1 MEMKFNK
8 KHLVAKVLFALG
20 LGMYAAMPSA
30 YALPSMGTLDNSR
43 AATVTVDGKQMTIE
57 GKGVNNVINWA
68 SFGIDKGETVK
79 FNDKNNYLNMV
90 YGVDISRIYG
100 TISGGNIIYL
110 VNPNGILFA
119 EGSRL
124 DNVGSF
130 VASTRNLSSI
140 DKSVFLKDPG
150 NAEGVL
156 GKDDREN
163 KVYKYDNSDYYDTW
177 MHRGGRYSPK
187 LTVADIQLT
196 NVPASATKIILDGP
210 GGVILKNTDVLDK
223 TLRVITRKNS
233 GEIGIGATDQN
244 VVLTDAQKE
253 KILLS
258 NEGNVYA
265 YEDAANILKS
275 YKLIRSFEEFNS
287 LDFDKRGNFAD
298 KISENGRYML
308 AVDMDLSGVEGYVP
322 KSFAPYALGYGSW
335 GTFEGLGYTISNLK
349 IEDNANNHMALGLFS
364 TFEGEL
370 RNLNLDNVY
379 IQSKS
384 TSMVGGIIGFWNGG
398 NISNVSV
405 TGNIEGAGIVGGI
418 VGKLTPHS
426 SGGPSEIRN
435 SHNSANVTEI
445 DGEMYGFTVGP
456 NTYPVYSGVGGI
468 LGAVA
473 GGDPKSAFCLFN
485 VSNTG
490 NITSYTHNVR
500 KGIEYEEP
508 WTLRLVGGII
518 GNYDAEQDLYLRGV
532 YNAGMVK
539 GISANGGVGTSDS
552 SYFISG
558 IVSGIG
564 SRKGINS
571 FTHEIYMD
579 EVYNFGEVYTET
591 GNELHVGGLAGFR
604 SNVSVREAPT
614 NYSDAVIKER
624 IKSYYTK
631 DSVSNYAGNDVK
643 EFGIGVS
650 DDEMNRIFNKDMIGF
665 RMYPKPGGDSSGTSG
680 GNTGGNTG
688 ESTGGNTGG
697 STGGNT
703 GGSTGGNQG
712 EVIKPDG
719 DHAWKKKGYQNEI
732 VNVTQ
737 DYINELIRK
746 NNERQQKPP
755 SGKIT
760 HEDSQQKNINYE
772 EWLENSVYEAV
783 RNMQTSNEKN
793 HEKLLNNKTA
803 ANESFRKLKD
813 LITVTPS
820 LTLDKRSEFT
830 NDAYQAFFDFLSE
843 SIANKEAT
851 KLTKDDLKKVQK
863 TAGKIKKWISQ
874 NQGTKTVN
882 GVEYT
887 FESTMFNA
895 QGTSTGVVEM
905 SWKGK
910 NGKTHRF
917 NVSYTDVFTDEGK
930 EALVDYA
937 HTMTEV
943 GREATAKAAG
953 EVVSAIT
960 GSRVV
965 GKITNRA
972 TEALMDALSND
983 KKASDFAKACGKDVE
998 NYVKGAPKEKLKQLI
1013 SDNVAGGKEVVNAI
1027 ENLLSIQK

>member
-1 MEMKFNK
+1 MKFNK

-20 LGMYAAMPSA
+20 LGMYVAMPSA

-119 EGSRL
+119 EGTRL

-130 VASTRNLSSI
+130 VASTRNISSI
-140 DKSVFLKDPG
+140 NKEEFLKNPG
-150 NAEGVL
+150 NVEGVL
-156 GKDDREN
+156 GKDSTIMDN
-163 KVYKYDNSDYYDTW
+163 KDYYPE
-177 MHRGGRYSPK
+177 YSKYVPK
-187 LTVADIQLT
+187 ISVADIQLT
-196 NVPASATKIILDGP
+196 NVPVSATQIILDGP
-210 GGVILKNTDVLDK
+210 GGVVLKNTEFLNKATTVM
-223 TLRVITRKNS
+223 TRKDS
-233 GEIGIGATDQN
+233 GEIGIGSKDNQIHLTEEQQKKI
-244 VVLTDAQKE
+244 VLID
-253 KILLS
+253 
-258 NEGNVYA
+258 
-265 YEDAANILKS
+265 EDKK
-275 YKLIRSFEEFNS
+275 YQF
-287 LDFDKRGNFAD
+287 
-298 KISENGRYML
+298 SENPN
-308 AVDMDLSGVEGYVP
+308 VLS
-322 KSFAPYALGYGSW
+322 AYA
-335 GTFEGLGYTISNLK
+335 TISTLAELPAAIKGGKFILTNDILAPEEAYQNLIVASAFGKFDGIGYSIKNLK
-349 IEDNANNHMALGLFS
+349 MNVKGGALGLFGY
-364 TFEGEL
+364 FNGDI
-370 RNLNLDNVY
+370 RNVNLDNIDFSGAEQWDSSINWPYRDYVY
-379 IQSKS
+379 YP
-384 TSMVGGIIGFWNGG
+384 TGGIAGQFKGVMSNVFVSG
-398 NISNVSV
+398 NISV
-405 TGNIEGAGIVGGI
+405 TGGKYVGGL
-418 VGKLTPHS
+418 VGYFVDD
-426 SGGPSEIRN
+426 SEIRN
-435 SHNSANVTEI
+435 SSNLANVRGGAGSVIGGIVGGLDDDPFTLKNSHILLANVCNQGNLYMEKPLTGSAMGGIIGGIGISETNKKKSKVYVEI
-445 DGEMYGFTVGP
+445 LGAQNYGNIDYTTWGSQL
-456 NTYPVYSGVGGI
+456 NREIHIGGI
-468 LGAVA
+468 LG
-473 GGDPKSAFCLFN
+473 
-485 VSNTG
+485 
-490 NITSYTHNVR
+490 
-500 KGIEYEEP
+500 
-508 WTLRLVGGII
+508 
-518 GNYDAEQDLYLRGV
+518 
-532 YNAGMVK
+532 
-539 GISANGGVGTSDS
+539 
-552 SYFISG
+552 
-558 IVSGIG
+558 GIG
-564 SRKGINS
+564 VKYDIPYDVNLQIGES
-571 FTHEIYMD
+571 
-579 EVYNFGEVYTET
+579 YNFGKLNSSKRYVDTLGDIIGLISPDKVQPALKYSNF
-591 GNELHVGGLAGFR
+591 GKRALYSYYINGVNE
-604 SNVSVREAPT
+604 NKQ
-614 NYSDAVIKER
+614 IKEQ
-624 IKSYYTK
+624 SE
-631 DSVSNYAGNDVK
+631 S
-643 EFGIGVS
+643 FGQGITS
-650 DDEMNRIFNKDMIGF
+650 EEMNRIFNKDMIGF

-746 NNERQQKPP
+746 NNERQQEPP

-843 SIANKEAT
+843 SVANKDAT

-905 SWKGK
+905 SWKEK
-910 NGKTHRF
+910 KGKTHRF

-965 GKITNRA
+965 GKVTNRA

>member
-1 MEMKFNK
+1 MKFNK

-20 LGMYAAMPSA
+20 LGMYAAIPSA

-57 GKGVNNVINWA
+57 GKGANNVINWA

-100 TISGGNIIYL
+100 TISGGNIVYL

-119 EGSRL
+119 EGTRL

-150 NAEGVL
+150 NVEGVL
-156 GKDDREN
+156 GKDDKEN
-163 KVYKYDNSDYYDTW
+163 KPWRYDNRDYYDTW
-177 MHRGGRYSPK
+177 MHRGGSYSPK

-196 NVPASATKIILDGP
+196 NVPTSATQIILDGP
-210 GGVILKNTDVLDK
+210 GGVILKNTDILDK
-223 TLRVITRKNS
+223 TLRVITRKNG
-233 GEIGIGATDQN
+233 GEIGIGAINQN
-244 VVLTDAQKE
+244 VVLNDEQKE
-253 KILLS
+253 KILLL
-258 NEGNVYA
+258 NEGNLYA
-265 YEDAANILKS
+265 YDDTSDVLKS
-275 YKLIRSFEEFNS
+275 YKLIRSFEEFKS
-287 LDFDKRGNFAD
+287 LDFDKRGNFSD
-298 KISENGRYML
+298 KLSENGRYML
-308 AVDMDLSGVEGYVP
+308 AVDMDLSGITGYVP
-322 KSFAPYALGYGSW
+322 KAFEPCAWGYGSW
-335 GTFEGLGYTISNLK
+335 GYFEGLGYTISNLR
-349 IEDNANNHMALGLFS
+349 IEDNDNNHMALGLFS

-370 RNLNLDNVY
+370 RNLNLDSVN
-379 IQSKS
+379 IQSKY
-384 TSMVGGIIGFWNGG
+384 TSMVGGLIGLWNGG

-418 VGKLTPHS
+418 AGKLIPDS
-426 SGGPSEIRN
+426 LSEIRN

-456 NTYPVYSGVGGI
+456 NVYPVYSGVGGV

-473 GGDPKSAFCLFN
+473 GGNVHNNFGLFN
-485 VSNTG
+485 VYNTG

-518 GNYDAEQDLYLRGV
+518 GNYDAGQDLYLRGV
-532 YNAGMVK
+532 YNTGAVK
-539 GISANGGVGTSDS
+539 SLGIGEADS
-552 SYFISG
+552 SYFVSG

-564 SRKGINS
+564 SSTGINP
-571 FTHEIYMD
+571 FIHTIYMD
-579 EVYNFGEVYTET
+579 EVYNLGEVYTEN

-604 SNVSVREAPT
+604 SNVSICEAPT
-614 NYSDAVIKER
+614 NYLDAVTKEK
-624 IKSYYTK
+624 IKSYYVK
-631 DSVSNYAGNDVK
+631 DKVSEYPGNDIK
-643 EFGIGVS
+643 NFGSGIS
-650 DDEMNRIFNKDMIGF
+650 EDEMNRIFNKEIIGF
-665 RMYPKPGGDSSGTSG
+665 RTYPKPGGDSSGTSSGNIG
-680 GNTGGNTG
+680 GNTGG
-688 ESTGGNTGG
+688 STGGNTGG

-703 GGSTGGNQG
+703 GGSTGGNPG
-712 EVIKPDG
+712 EITKPDG
-719 DHAWKKKGYQNEI
+719 ENEWNNKGYQYEI
-732 VNVTQ
+732 VNVTK
-737 DYINELIRK
+737 DYIDELIRK
-746 NNERQQKPP
+746 NNERQQETP

-760 HEDSQQKNINYE
+760 HEDSQQKNISYE
-772 EWLENSVYEAV
+772 EQLKNSVYEAV
-783 RNMQTSNEKN
+783 QNMQNRNEKN

-820 LTLDKRSEFT
+820 LSLDKRSEFT

-851 KLTKDDLKKVQK
+851 KLTKDDLKKVQS

-905 SWKGK
+905 SWKEK

-917 NVSYTDVFTDEGK
+917 NVSYTDVFTEEGK

-965 GKITNRA
+965 GKVTNRA

>member
-57 GKGVNNVINWA
+57 GKGANNVINWA

-119 EGSRL
+119 EGTRL

-130 VASTRNLSSI
+130 VASTRNISSI
-140 DKSVFLKDPG
+140 NKEEFLKNPG
-150 NAEGVL
+150 NVEGVL
-156 GKDDREN
+156 GKDNTIMDN
-163 KVYKYDNSDYYDTW
+163 KDYYPE
-177 MHRGGRYSPK
+177 YSKYVPK
-187 LTVADIQLT
+187 ISVADIQLT
-196 NVPASATKIILDGP
+196 NVPASATQIILDGP
-210 GGVILKNTDVLDK
+210 GGVVLKNTELLNKATTVM
-223 TLRVITRKNS
+223 TRKDS
-233 GEIGIGATDQN
+233 GEIGIGSKDNQIHLTEEQQKKI
-244 VVLTDAQKE
+244 VLID
-253 KILLS
+253 
-258 NEGNVYA
+258 
-265 YEDAANILKS
+265 EDKK
-275 YKLIRSFEEFNS
+275 YQF
-287 LDFDKRGNFAD
+287 
-298 KISENGRYML
+298 SENPN
-308 AVDMDLSGVEGYVP
+308 VLS
-322 KSFAPYALGYGSW
+322 AYA
-335 GTFEGLGYTISNLK
+335 TISTLAELPAAVKGGKFILTNDILAPEEAYQNLIVASAFGKFDGIGYSIKNLK
-349 IEDNANNHMALGLFS
+349 MNVKGGALGLFGY
-364 TFEGEL
+364 FNGDI
-370 RNLNLDNVY
+370 RNVNLDNIDFSGAEQCDSSINWPYRDYVY
-379 IQSKS
+379 YP
-384 TSMVGGIIGFWNGG
+384 TGGIAGQFKGVMSNVFVSG
-398 NISNVSV
+398 NISV
-405 TGNIEGAGIVGGI
+405 TGGKYVGGL
-418 VGKLTPHS
+418 VGYFVDD
-426 SGGPSEIRN
+426 SEIRN
-435 SHNSANVTEI
+435 SSNLANVRGGAGSVIGGIVGGLDDDPFTLKNSHILLANVCNQGNLYMEKPLTGSAMGGIIGGIGISETNKKKSKVYVEI
-445 DGEMYGFTVGP
+445 LGAQNYGNIDYTTWGSQL
-456 NTYPVYSGVGGI
+456 NREIHIGGI
-468 LGAVA
+468 LG
-473 GGDPKSAFCLFN
+473 
-485 VSNTG
+485 
-490 NITSYTHNVR
+490 
-500 KGIEYEEP
+500 
-508 WTLRLVGGII
+508 
-518 GNYDAEQDLYLRGV
+518 
-532 YNAGMVK
+532 
-539 GISANGGVGTSDS
+539 
-552 SYFISG
+552 
-558 IVSGIG
+558 GIG
-564 SRKGINS
+564 VKYDIPYDVNLQIGES
-571 FTHEIYMD
+571 
-579 EVYNFGEVYTET
+579 YNFGKLNSSKRYVDTLGDIIGLISPDKVQPALKYSNF
-591 GNELHVGGLAGFR
+591 GKRALYSYYINGVNE
-604 SNVSVREAPT
+604 NKQ
-614 NYSDAVIKER
+614 IKEQ
-624 IKSYYTK
+624 SE
-631 DSVSNYAGNDVK
+631 S
-643 EFGIGVS
+643 FGQGITS
-650 DDEMNRIFNKDMIGF
+650 EEMNRIFNKDIIGF
-665 RMYPKPGGDSSGTSG
+665 YIYPKPGGNSSGASG
-680 GNTGGNTG
+680 G
-688 ESTGGNTGG
+688 STGGNTGG

-703 GGSTGGNQG
+703 GGSTGGNTGGSTGGNPG

-719 DHAWKKKGYQNEI
+719 DHAWKKKGYQKEI

-737 DYINELIRK
+737 DYIDELIRK
-746 NNERQQKPP
+746 NNERQQEPP

-772 EWLENSVYEAV
+772 EWLKNSVYEAV

-874 NQGTKTVN
+874 NQATKTVN

-905 SWKGK
+905 SWKEK

-965 GKITNRA
+965 GKVTNRA

>member
-1 MEMKFNK
+1 MKFNK

-30 YALPSMGTLDNSR
+30 YALPSMGTLDNSH

-57 GKGVNNVINWA
+57 GKGANNVINWA

-100 TISGGNIIYL
+100 TISGGNMVYL

-130 VASTRNLSSI
+130 VASTRNISSI
-140 DKSVFLKDPG
+140 NKDEFLKNPG
-150 NAEGVL
+150 NVEGVL
-156 GKDDREN
+156 GKDNTVMDN
-163 KVYKYDNSDYYDTW
+163 KDYYP
-177 MHRGGRYSPK
+177 GYSEYVPK
-187 LTVADIQLT
+187 ISVADIQMT

-210 GGVILKNTDVLDK
+210 GGVILKNKELLDK
-223 TLRVITRKNS
+223 TTAIMTRKDS
-233 GEIGIGATDQN
+233 GEIGIGSKENQINLTEKQQKKIILIDGDKKYQFNENPDVLAAYATVSTLDELPEAAKHEKFI
-244 VVLTDAQKE
+244 LT
-253 KILLS
+253 
-258 NEGNVYA
+258 N
-265 YEDAANILKS
+265 NILAPDEA
-275 YKLIRSFEEFNS
+275 YHNLIVSSAFGK
-287 LDFDKRGNFAD
+287 FD
-298 KISENGRYML
+298 
-308 AVDMDLSGVEGYVP
+308 
-322 KSFAPYALGYGSW
+322 
-335 GTFEGLGYTISNLK
+335 GLGYSIKNLK
-349 IEDNANNHMALGLFS
+349 MNVKGKALGLFGY
-364 TFEGEL
+364 FNGDI
-370 RNLNLDNVY
+370 RNVNLDNIDFSGVGQDSVSTNWPYRDHVY
-379 IQSKS
+379 YP
-384 TSMVGGIIGFWNGG
+384 TGGIAGQFKGIM
-398 NISNVSV
+398 SNVSV
-405 TGNIEGAGIVGGI
+405 SGKISAGGGKYVGGL
-418 VGKLTPHS
+418 VGYFVDD
-426 SGGPSEIRN
+426 SEIRN
-435 SHNSANVTEI
+435 SSNLANVLGGMGSVIGGIVGGLDDDPFTLKNSHILFANVCNQGNLYMENPSSGSAIGGIIGGIGISTTNKGKAKVYVEI
-445 DGEMYGFTVGP
+445 LGAQNYGNIDYTTWGSQL
-456 NTYPVYSGVGGI
+456 NREIYMGGI
-468 LGAVA
+468 LG
-473 GGDPKSAFCLFN
+473 
-485 VSNTG
+485 
-490 NITSYTHNVR
+490 
-500 KGIEYEEP
+500 
-508 WTLRLVGGII
+508 
-518 GNYDAEQDLYLRGV
+518 
-532 YNAGMVK
+532 
-539 GISANGGVGTSDS
+539 
-552 SYFISG
+552 
-558 IVSGIG
+558 GIG
-564 SRKGINS
+564 VKHNIPYDVNLQIGES
-571 FTHEIYMD
+571 
-579 EVYNFGEVYTET
+579 YNFGKLNSSKQYVDTL
-591 GNELHVGGLAGFR
+591 GDIIGLISSDKVQSALKR
-604 SNVSVREAPT
+604 SNLG
-614 NYSDAVIKER
+614 ER
-624 IKSYYTK
+624 LLYSYYINGANENKTMDEQSK
-631 DSVSNYAGNDVK
+631 G
-643 EFGIGVS
+643 FGQGITPE
-650 DDEMNRIFNKDMIGF
+650 EMNCIFNKDMIGL
-665 RMYPKPGGDSSGTSG
+665 RTYPKPRGDSSGTSSGSIG
-680 GNTGGNTG
+680 GNTGG
-688 ESTGGNTGG
+688 STGGNTDGSTGGNIGG

-712 EVIKPDG
+712 EEIKPDG
-719 DHAWKKKGYQNEI
+719 DRAWKKKGYQNEI

-746 NNERQQKPP
+746 NNERQQEPP

-905 SWKGK
+905 SWKEK

-917 NVSYTDVFTDEGK
+917 NVSYTDVFTEEGK

-965 GKITNRA
+965 GKVTNRA

>member
-119 EGSRL
+119 EGTRL

-130 VASTRNLSSI
+130 VASTRNISSI
-140 DKSVFLKDPG
+140 NKEEFLKNPG
-150 NAEGVL
+150 NVEGVL
-156 GKDDREN
+156 GKDNTIMDN
-163 KVYKYDNSDYYDTW
+163 KDYYP
-177 MHRGGRYSPK
+177 GYSEYVPK
-187 LTVADIQLT
+187 ISVADLQVT
-196 NVPASATKIILDGP
+196 NVPASATQIILDGP
-210 GGVILKNTDVLDK
+210 GGVILKNTELLDK
-223 TLRVITRKNS
+223 TTAILTRKDG
-233 GEIGIGATDQN
+233 GEIGIGSKDGN
-244 VVLTDAQKE
+244 VSLSQFEKE
-253 KILLS
+253 KIILIDK
-258 NEGNVYA
+258 NGNNVNASSGSINGVLKGYRA
-265 YEDAANILKS
+265 ISGLEDFEEVFAKSENVMLVNDIIAPDTAFSTSLVGFVLKS
-275 YKLIRSFEEFNS
+275 T
-287 LDFDKRGNFAD
+287 FDG
-298 KISENGRYML
+298 M
-308 AVDMDLSGVEGYVP
+308 
-322 KSFAPYALGYGSW
+322 GYGIKNLQIVVPENTAYSKND
-335 GTFEGLGYTISNLK
+335 LGVFGNYR
-349 IEDNANNHMALGLFS
+349 
-364 TFEGEL
+364 GEI
-370 RNLNLDNVY
+370 RNFHLDN
-379 IQSKS
+379 IHLDGSKLGFSYS
-384 TSMVGGIIGFWNGG
+384 TGGVAGCFNGLMSNVFVTGQVIGNGITGGLIGSIGDRQNLYNEVRNCGNYARVSACSHGIGGIIG
-398 NISNVSV
+398 NIYPNKPDAFMYNVYNMGPIVGYSK
-405 TGNIEGAGIVGGI
+405 GKALAVGGI
-418 VGKLTPHS
+418 VGSAGNLFDYLNLETDGALTILGAVNYGDIS
-426 SGGPSEIRN
+426 IIEKANNSEQK
-435 SHNSANVTEI
+435 A
-445 DGEMYGFTVGP
+445 
-456 NTYPVYSGVGGI
+456 VGGI
-468 LGAVA
+468 LGSFGWA
-473 GGDPKSAFCLFN
+473 GKSNDFFPRGISIGESYNLGKISPSVHTDSSGD
-485 VSNTG
+485 
-490 NITSYTHNVR
+490 
-500 KGIEYEEP
+500 
-508 WTLRLVGGII
+508 II
-518 GNYDAEQDLYLRGV
+518 GFMNPPAGLYLPYSHYGDG
-532 YNAGMVK
+532 A
-539 GISANGGVGTSDS
+539 
-552 SYFISG
+552 
-558 IVSGIG
+558 
-564 SRKGINS
+564 
-571 FTHEIYMD
+571 
-579 EVYNFGEVYTET
+579 
-591 GNELHVGGLAGFR
+591 
-604 SNVSVREAPT
+604 AP
-614 NYSDAVIKER
+614 R
-624 IKSYYTK
+624 SYYIK
-631 DSVSNYAGNDVK
+631 GKNFNFNYLYGTNHILFGLEAEES
-643 EFGIGVS
+643 EFYK
-650 DDEMNRIFNKDMIGF
+650 IFNKDMIGF
-665 RMYPKPGGDSSGTSG
+665 RIYPKPGGDSSGTSG
-680 GNTGGNTG
+680 GSTGGNTSG
-688 ESTGGNTGG
+688 STGGSTGGNTGGNTGG

-703 GGSTGGNQG
+703 GGSTGGNPG
-712 EVIKPDG
+712 EVTKPDG

-746 NNERQQKPP
+746 NNERQQEPP

-772 EWLENSVYEAV
+772 EWLKNSVYEAV

-830 NDAYQAFFDFLSE
+830 NDAYQAFFDFISE

-874 NQGTKTVN
+874 NQETKTVN

-905 SWKGK
+905 SWKEK

-965 GKITNRA
+965 GKVTNRA